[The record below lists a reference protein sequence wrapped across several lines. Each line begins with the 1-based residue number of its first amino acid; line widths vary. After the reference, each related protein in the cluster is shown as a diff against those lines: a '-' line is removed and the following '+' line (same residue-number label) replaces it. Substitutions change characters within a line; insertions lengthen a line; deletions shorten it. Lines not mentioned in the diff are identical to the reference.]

1 MSAAS
6 RARVGRGAEG
16 REGEG
21 EGHDCG
27 LARMPEHASRTAE
40 DLTITPEYSQLPT
53 LSLFCLLCM
62 LDSVGCVLCVMCTRT
77 VGLPT
82 GADAGTG
89 AYPLSAP
96 CVAPLIRT

>member
-40 DLTITPEYSQLPT
+40 DSTITPEYSQLPT
-53 LSLFCLLCM
+53 LVRVSLS
-62 LDSVGCVLCVMCTRT
+62 SVFSVCST
-77 VGLPT
+77 
-82 GADAGTG
+82 AWA
-89 AYPLSAP
+89 AY
-96 CVAPLIRT
+96 

>member
-1 MSAAS
+1 M
-6 RARVGRGAEG
+6 GRGAEG

-40 DLTITPEYSQLPT
+40 DSTITPEYSQLPT

-62 LDSVGCVLCVMCTRT
+62 LDSVGCVLCVMCTRACAHRRMQEP
-77 VGLPT
+77 GHIIAMC
-82 GADAGTG
+82 GAADS
-89 AYPLSAP
+89 YLVS
-96 CVAPLIRT
+96 